1 LRLPPE
7 PSNEAEE
14 DEARALAG
22 QAAMRAIEHKQIDL
36 AEGRTD
42 ADLCAEAA
50 ARAMERYNRRI
61 LSMGGTK
68 ESKHHSREMAKLE
81 QRLRLAGLRAE
92 RDTFYR
98 LRRERKIE
106 DRLLRR
112 LVREVD
118 LLETRYGS

>member
-1 LRLPPE
+1 
-7 PSNEAEE
+7 
-14 DEARALAG
+14 
-22 QAAMRAIEHKQIDL
+22 
-36 AEGRTD
+36 
-42 ADLCAEAA
+42 
-50 ARAMERYNRRI
+50 
-61 LSMGGTK
+61 
-68 ESKHHSREMAKLE
+68 MAKVE